1 MLRDELRGGGA
12 SGDDERASASKGSS
26 WWKEMLGL
34 WKVRGRLCGGR
45 RREATA
51 QAAAWGVAARSSGGA
66 GKAALTP
73 SIFFNFYSIC
83 PKNQFERDGS
93 YPHPSYKSICKDR

>member
-12 SGDDERASASKGSS
+12 SGNDERASASKGSS

-66 GKAALTP
+66 GKAALTL
-73 SIFFNFYSIC
+73 SIFLIFIQYVLKINLKRRVI
-83 PKNQFERDGS
+83 
-93 YPHPSYKSICKDR
+93 PSSVLQIDL

>member
-51 QAAAWGVAARSSGGA
+51 QAAALGVAARSSSGA

-73 SIFFNFYSIC
+73 SIFLIFIQYVLKINLKRRVI
-83 PKNQFERDGS
+83 
-93 YPHPSYKSICKDR
+93 PSSVLQIDL